1 MFNFISFGEVLID
14 FISTDYVNTL
24 KDASSFSKFLGGSP
38 SNIAVNIAKQGFN
51 TAIISRV
58 GYDPFGDYII
68 SQLKKYKVDTST
80 VIQDNLFQ
88 TDVVYVLKSI
98 LSPEFCAYRSASLHL
113 DLPSNSSD
121 MIKNTQA
128 FHLSSWSISTDYN
141 LKNAI
146 YLLKNAKKNNVLTG
160 FDPNYRKILWKTS
173 LDIEDVLK
181 IVLPYV
187 DIIKPSLDDCYH
199 LFSTTKKD
207 EKYYIETFHSLG
219 VKYVVLTLGEKGAT
233 VSDGSKMIHLDSL
246 ATNVVDTTG
255 AGDAFWSGLYIG
267 LIEGYDIFTASKLGN
282 AFSAEKLKHV
292 GAISEIG
299 NYKELVN
306 KYNIY

>member
-1 MFNFISFGEVLID
+1 
-14 FISTDYVNTL
+14 
-24 KDASSFSKFLGGSP
+24 
-38 SNIAVNIAKQGFN
+38 
-51 TAIISRV
+51 
-58 GYDPFGDYII
+58 
-68 SQLKKYKVDTST
+68 
-80 VIQDNLFQ
+80 
-88 TDVVYVLKSI
+88 
-98 LSPEFCAYRSASLHL
+98 
-113 DLPSNSSD
+113 
-121 MIKNTQA
+121 MI
-128 FHLSSWSISTDYN
+128 
-141 LKNAI
+141 
-146 YLLKNAKKNNVLTG
+146 LTG

-199 LFSTTKKD
+199 FFSTTKKD

-233 VSDGSKMIHLDSL
+233 VSDGSKMMHLDSL

-282 AFSAEKLKHV
+282 AFSAEKLNMLEPFQKL
-292 GAISEIG
+292 AITK
-299 NYKELVN
+299 N
-306 KYNIY
+306 

>member
-1 MFNFISFGEVLID
+1 MYDLISFGEVLID

-181 IVLPYV
+181 IVLP
-187 DIIKPSLDDCYH
+187 
-199 LFSTTKKD
+199 
-207 EKYYIETFHSLG
+207 
-219 VKYVVLTLGEKGAT
+219 
-233 VSDGSKMIHLDSL
+233 
-246 ATNVVDTTG
+246 
-255 AGDAFWSGLYIG
+255 
-267 LIEGYDIFTASKLGN
+267 
-282 AFSAEKLKHV
+282 
-292 GAISEIG
+292 
-299 NYKELVN
+299 
-306 KYNIY
+306 